1 MKGNLEEWAELL
13 NLWPL
18 VEHEAHKVTLSA
30 HMKLTQRGDTADIG
44 EVRLLQGKIEGIKTL
59 LAIPRRIVAE
69 LEKKRK
75 HEEKHDG

>member
-1 MKGNLEEWAELL
+1 
-13 NLWPL
+13 
-18 VEHEAHKVTLSA
+18 
-30 HMKLTQRGDTADIG
+30 MKLTQRGETADIG

-75 HEEKHDG
+75 GEETHDG